1 MPVNRHGKRNVVVVA
16 LGVVLFGLAVVVVR
30 NVWLTDSSEVVPVEE
45 AVDRFRD
52 EVTEP
57 SEVPTEESTPDTLPP
72 DTRAPDTSQVD
83 LPEPGVYRYR
93 TTGGESI
100 DAMGGVTR
108 EYPAESAITVTPRG
122 CGVHLSWDPLKER
135 RDEWEL
141 CAPGLAV
148 ELQPGGAQFHEFFG
162 QAQLDEISCD
172 GVVAVTMTGS
182 LAEPTA
188 TRTCT
193 LADDPWTPVWEVL
206 GRSTLQVE
214 GRDVAVTHARMTVE
228 DDDEY
233 WEYTTADWYLAD
245 SGLPV
250 SVSVETSS
258 RSPSIVG
265 AVVYRE
271 TYELQLESMSPLT

>member
-1 MPVNRHGKRNVVVVA
+1 MMVKRHVVVVV
-16 LGVVLFGLAVVVVR
+16 LGVVLLGLGVVVVR
-30 NVWLTDSSEVVPVEE
+30 NLFLTDSSEAVPVDE
-45 AVDRFRD
+45 AVDLFRD
-52 EVTEP
+52 ETTES
-57 SEVPTEESTPDTLPP
+57 SEVPTLDRMPPGTPSLPP
-72 DTRAPDTSQVD
+72 
-83 LPEPGVYRYR
+83 PGVYRYL

-108 EYPAESAITVTPRG
+108 EYPAETTITVTPRG
-122 CGVHLSWDPLKER
+122 CGVHLSWDPLEER

-172 GVVAVTMTGS
+172 GIVPVTTAGSAAGPAV
-182 LAEPTA
+182 

-206 GRSTLQVE
+206 ERSTLQVD
-214 GRDVAVTHARMTVE
+214 GRDVAVTHAWMTVE

-233 WEYTTADWYLAD
+233 WEHTTADWYLAD

-258 RSPSIVG
+258 CSPSMVG

-271 TYELQLESMSPLT
+271 TYTLRAGVDVAADVTEPRFWS

>member
-1 MPVNRHGKRNVVVVA
+1 MPVHRHGKRNVVVVA
-16 LGVVLFGLAVVVVR
+16 LGVVFFGLAVVVVR
-30 NVWLTDSSEVVPVEE
+30 DVWLTDSSEVVPIEE
-45 AVDRFRD
+45 AVDRYRG
-52 EVTEP
+52 ETTES
-57 SEVPTEESTPDTLPP
+57 SELPTEESTPHQP
-72 DTRAPDTSQVD
+72 QVS

-108 EYPAESAITVTPRG
+108 EYPAETAITVTPRG
-122 CGVHLSWDPLKER
+122 CGVHLSWNPLEER

-141 CAPGLAV
+141 CTPGLAV
-148 ELQPGGAQFHEFFG
+148 ELQPEGAQFHEFFG
-162 QAQLDEISCD
+162 QAQLDEIRCD
-172 GVVAVTMTGS
+172 GVAAMTMIGS
-182 LAEPTA
+182 SAEPAA

-193 LADDPWTPVWEVL
+193 LADDPWTPVWEVI
-206 GRSTLQVE
+206 GRSTLQVD

-228 DDDEY
+228 DNDEY
-233 WEYTTADWYLAD
+233 WEHTTADWYLAD

-250 SVSVETSS
+250 SVTVETSS

-271 TYELQLESMSPLT
+271 TYELQLESVSPLT